1 MNELREVQRAARRG
15 KRDVGREM
23 GGGVGRRD
31 CATSCTGL
39 LAQISGSGTSPS
51 RALSRQ
57 ETVAAVLTCLAR
69 LPDDQRAVVRLRF
82 LEDVAVGEIAKRLG
96 KNEMAVYQR
105 CHRGLE
111 ALRTLLSAVTS
122 RRTSV

>member
-1 MNELREVQRAARRG
+1 
-15 KRDVGREM
+15 
-23 GGGVGRRD
+23 
-31 CATSCTGL
+31 
-39 LAQISGSGTSPS
+39 
-51 RALSRQ
+51 
-57 ETVAAVLTCLAR
+57 VAAVLTCLAR